1 MSGITLSARPKPPV
15 IFNSDRFTGFS
26 AYEVAV
32 ANGFDGTVEEWL
44 LSLEGPQG
52 PQGEVGPAGP
62 QGETGAQGPQG
73 EPGVPGQDGPSAYE
87 VAVAAGYVGTQ
98 EEWLLSLV
106 GPQGPQGEPG
116 ETQDLSSYI
125 QSDTSIKH
133 IVALTQEAY
142 DAIAE
147 KDPQTVYLIKQA

>member
-1 MSGITLSARPKPPV
+1 MSGITLSTRPKPPV
-15 IFNSDRFTGFS
+15 IFNSDRFEGLS

-32 ANGFDGTVEEWL
+32 ANGFEGTAEEWL
-44 LSLEGPQG
+44 LSLEGPRG
-52 PQGEVGPAGP
+52 VP
-62 QGETGAQGPQG
+62 GETGPTGPQG
-73 EPGVPGQDGPSAYE
+73 EPGAQGEP
-87 VAVAAGYVGTQ
+87 
-98 EEWLLSLV
+98 
-106 GPQGPQGEPG
+106 GPQGEPGAQGEPGPQGEPG